1 MRIRSIK
8 LVIRITLLIFVA
20 FFLSL
25 VTVNAEQNDPSMQD
39 APHCAAMGMADGS
52 AHVDP
57 PQDII
62 DQVSAE
68 YEANC
73 QAGKCFL
80 SKAKYQLLIDLGH
93 TRAKIDCFLKAGEDQ
108 HN

>member
-1 MRIRSIK
+1 MGHTRAKIDC
-8 LVIRITLLIFVA
+8 
-20 FFLSL
+20 FLKAGEDRGS
-25 VTVNAEQNDPSMQD
+25 NDGQD